1 MKFYV
6 KYFGCRTNQAEVQ
19 EWIIAL
25 ENSGY
30 QLVSSLQE
38 ADFGIINTCSVT
50 QRAERDVLRFINKI
64 YKNTHK
70 KWIVTGCTVTKETA
84 RLSERFKDY
93 IFIDNRQKQGLT
105 ETIRQLFPVENENII
120 FHSSFRSRI
129 FLKIQDGCNH
139 RCSFCIVPYL
149 RGKSTSSPLEE
160 ILDRARY
167 FALLG
172 YREIVLTG
180 INLSSY
186 GYDLFPRQN
195 LLNLVKKISEIKNIN
210 FIRLSSLDPRYIK
223 YGFIKELSYI
233 NNLAR
238 SFHLSLQSGS
248 NTILRKMKRGLKSD
262 DFKKMMNVF
271 SKFFPDANFGA
282 DIIVG
287 FPEESENNFQ
297 ESLDLINQTPLNYL
311 HVFPFSPREGT
322 AAYNLEPVAQN
333 IIKKRVK
340 ILKEINTEL
349 RLRYREKFLGK
360 ILEGILIEEN
370 DNYSLIVTDNF
381 LTVRVPPLTGFKKKK
396 VKLKIKHLINENI
409 CEGEVLSP

>member
-6 KYFGCRTNQAEVQ
+6 NYFGCRTNQAEVQ
-19 EWIIAL
+19 DWIIKL

-50 QRAERDVLRFINKI
+50 QRAERDVWRFINKI

-70 KWIVTGCTVTKETA
+70 RWIVTGCTVTRDSS
-84 RLSERFKDY
+84 RLEERFKDY
-93 IFIDNRQKQGLT
+93 IFVGNPDKQNLT
-105 ETIRQLFPVENENII
+105 DIIKQRFPLENSNLI

-139 RCSFCIVPYL
+139 RCAFCIVPQL
-149 RGKSTSSPLEE
+149 RGKSISTPLEE
-160 ILDRARY
+160 ILGRAKY
-167 FALLG
+167 FTSLG

-195 LLNLVKKISEIKNIN
+195 LLDLVKKVSALEDLE

-223 YGFIKELSYI
+223 YSFIKELSYLP
-233 NNLAR
+233 NLAP

-248 NTILRKMKRGLKSD
+248 NMILRKMKRGLKASD
-262 DFKKMMNVF
+262 FQKMMGVF
-271 SKFFPDANFGA
+271 YKFFPDANFGA

-287 FPEESENNFQ
+287 FPGESEKNFQ
-297 ESLDLINQTPLNYL
+297 ETLDLINVTPLNYL

-322 AAYNLEPVAQN
+322 AAYNLEPVAEHVMKN
-333 IIKKRVK
+333 RVK

-349 RLRYREKFLGK
+349 RLQYREKFLGK

-370 DNYSLIVTDNF
+370 QNYSLVITGNF
-381 LTVRVPPLTGFKKKK
+381 LSVRVPPLRGFKKKK
-396 VKLKIKHLINENI
+396 ISVRIKRMINENI
-409 CEGEVLSP
+409 CQGEVITP

>member
-30 QLVSSLQE
+30 QLVTSLQE

-84 RLSERFKDY
+84 RLAERFKDY

-105 ETIRQLFPVENENII
+105 ETIRQLFPVKNENII

>member
-84 RLSERFKDY
+84 RLAERFKDY

-105 ETIRQLFPVENENII
+105 ETIRQLFPVKSENII

>member
-30 QLVSSLQE
+30 QLVTSLQE

-50 QRAERDVLRFINKI
+50 QRAERDVWRFINKI
-64 YKNTHK
+64 YKNTNK

-84 RLSERFKDY
+84 RLAERFKAY
-93 IFIDNRQKQGLT
+93 VFIDNREKQGLT
-105 ETIRQLFPVENENII
+105 ETIRQLFPVKNENVI

-149 RGKSTSSPLEE
+149 RGKSTSFLLEE

-167 FALLG
+167 FASLG

-195 LLNLVKKISEIKNIN
+195 LLNLVKRISEIKNLD

-223 YGFIKELSYI
+223 YGFIKELSYV

-248 NTILRKMKRGLKSD
+248 NTTLRKMKRGLKSD
-262 DFKKMMNVF
+262 DFKKMMDIF

-287 FPEESENNFQ
+287 FPEESEKNFQ

-311 HVFPFSPREGT
+311 HIFPFSPGEGT
-322 AAYNLEPVAQN
+322 AAYNLESVAQN
-333 IIKKRVK
+333 IVKKRVK

-349 RLRYREKFLGK
+349 RLRYRERFLGK

-370 DNYSLIVTDNF
+370 DNYSLIITDNF
-381 LTVRVPPLTGFKKKK
+381 LTVRVPPLKGFKKKK
-396 VKLKIKHLINENI
+396 VKLRIKHLINENI
-409 CEGEVLSP
+409 CEGEVLFP

>member
-84 RLSERFKDY
+84 RLAERFKDY

-105 ETIRQLFPVENENII
+105 ETIRQLFPVKNENII

-160 ILDRARY
+160 ILDRTRY

-238 SFHLSLQSGS
+238 SFHLALQSGS

-297 ESLDLINQTPLNYL
+297 ESLNLINQTPLNYL

-381 LTVRVPPLTGFKKKK
+381 LTVRVQPLTGFKKKK

-409 CEGEVLSP
+409 CEGEVLFP

>member
-19 EWIIAL
+19 EWIITL

-84 RLSERFKDY
+84 RLAERFKDY

-105 ETIRQLFPVENENII
+105 ETIRQLFPVKNENII

-409 CEGEVLSP
+409 CEGEVLFP

>member
-1 MKFYV
+1 
-6 KYFGCRTNQAEVQ
+6 
-19 EWIIAL
+19 

-30 QLVSSLQE
+30 QLVTSLQE

-50 QRAERDVLRFINKI
+50 QRAEQDVLRFINKI

-84 RLSERFKDY
+84 RLAERFKDY

-105 ETIRQLFPVENENII
+105 ETIRQLFPAKNENII

-195 LLNLVKKISEIKNIN
+195 LLNLVKRISEIKNID

-262 DFKKMMNVF
+262 DFKKMMDVF

-311 HVFPFSPREGT
+311 HIFPFSPREGT

-333 IIKKRVK
+333 IVKKRVK

-381 LTVRVPPLTGFKKKK
+381 LTVRVPPLKGFKKKK
-396 VKLKIKHLINENI
+396 VKFRIKHLINENI
-409 CEGEVLSP
+409 CEGEVLFP

>member
-19 EWIIAL
+19 EWIIVL

-84 RLSERFKDY
+84 RLAERFKDY
-93 IFIDNRQKQGLT
+93 IFIDNQQKQGLT
-105 ETIRQLFPVENENII
+105 ETIRQLFPVKNENII

-195 LLNLVKKISEIKNIN
+195 LLNLVKKISEIKNLE

>member
-84 RLSERFKDY
+84 RLAERFKDY

-105 ETIRQLFPVENENII
+105 ETIRQLFPVKSENII

-160 ILDRARY
+160 ILERARY

>member
-64 YKNTHK
+64 YKTTHK
-70 KWIVTGCTVTKETA
+70 KWIISGCTVTKETA
-84 RLSERFKDY
+84 RLTERFKDY
-93 IFIDNRQKQGLT
+93 IFIDNREKQNLT
-105 ETIRQLFPVENENII
+105 KTIRQLFPVKNENII

-149 RGKSTSSPLEE
+149 RGKSTSFPLEE
-160 ILDRARY
+160 ILNRVRY
-167 FALLG
+167 FASLG

-195 LLNLVKKISEIKNIN
+195 LLNLVKRISDIKNID

-262 DFKKMMNVF
+262 DFKKMMDVF
-271 SKFFPDANFGA
+271 FKFFPDANFGA
-282 DIIVG
+282 DIIAG

-311 HVFPFSPREGT
+311 HIFPFSSREGT
-322 AAYNLEPVAQN
+322 AAYNLEPVDQN
-333 IIKKRVK
+333 IVKNRVK
-340 ILKEINTEL
+340 ILKEINTEM

-381 LTVRVPPLTGFKKKK
+381 LSVRVPPLKGFKKKK
-396 VKLKIKHLINENI
+396 IKLKIKHLINENI
-409 CEGEVLSP
+409 CEGEILSP